1 MDNARK
7 ILLFLIVFLLFYL
20 FSLCFFGETGY
31 FVNKS
36 IKNEINRIN
45 KIISKNDIEIE
56 SIESEIESADDFEN
70 LNDIAFSLGYKSED
84 SQVYYFDHEDILD
97 INYINEETVDAS
109 NLYKGIPSYLLA
121 IGALI
126 FTVVIFVI
134 LRLFKKKE
142 RKKDIYIG
150 GGYNDYSDY

>member
-20 FSLCFFGETGY
+20 FSLSFLGETGY

-36 IKNEINRIN
+36 IKNEINRVN

-56 SIESEIESADDFEN
+56 SIESEIETADDFEN
-70 LNDIAFSLGYKSED
+70 LNDIAFSLGYKSGNTE
-84 SQVYYFDHEDILD
+84 VYYFEQEDILD
-97 INYINEETVDAS
+97 INYIREDTAEQSV
-109 NLYKGIPSYLLA
+109 LFKGIPKYLLA
-121 IGALI
+121 IASLI

-134 LRLFKKKE
+134 ARLFGKKE
-142 RKKDIYIG
+142 NKRETYTG